1 MITMFA
7 GNDFG
12 DNLGDGV
19 AGPLGLLIIVLLVIA
34 TVLLVRNMNARLRRL
49 PDHFPDPDEVPGQ
62 RPGGPGGPGETAEA
76 AAGADATSGDP
87 TDTRSPRDVEPPTA

>member
-7 GNDFG
+7 ENDFG
-12 DNLGDGV
+12 DDLGDGV

-62 RPGGPGGPGETAEA
+62 RAGGPGETVDA
-76 AAGADATSGDP
+76 AAGVDAAPGDP
-87 TDTRSPRDVEPPTA
+87 IDGRSPRDAEPPPA

>member
-7 GNDFG
+7 ENDFG

-62 RPGGPGGPGETAEA
+62 PAGGPGETV
-76 AAGADATSGDP
+76 DAPAGDP
-87 TDTRSPRDVEPPTA
+87 IDGPSSRDPEPPTA